1 MARLQFGK
9 ALKPASE
16 LIKTHE
22 YLGTGLP
29 DLDRLLSGGFIRGE
43 ISEIVGAVSAGKT
56 SLAIAALG
64 QATARG
70 EVVAY
75 IDTCGI
81 ADPASANQAGLD
93 LTRLLWVRCDGSTEK
108 ALAAADILIR
118 GGGFGM
124 IVLDLTGPDDVQS
137 QAKSHS
143 HTWFRLKQSLEGTR
157 MVFLVVNPSPVS
169 GGLASLV
176 LGLNRREG
184 LWEKCGMRN
193 AECGMGG
200 LRISDFGIRNSGEKC
215 AVGSAQYAVG
225 QPVSRSAGQLARKPH
240 TPARARAALFQGMVC
255 EAKVFKGKS
264 HGSATFRCSFH
275 D

>member
-16 LIKTHE
+16 LIKSRE
-22 YLGTGLP
+22 YLGTGLS
-29 DLDRLLSGGFIRGE
+29 DLDRLLAGGFIRGE

-56 SLAIAALG
+56 SLTIAALG

-93 LTRLLWVRCDGSTEK
+93 LARLLWVRCDGSAEK

-124 IVLDLTGPDDVQS
+124 IVLDLTGPDTVQS

-157 MVFLVVNPSPVS
+157 IVFLVVNPSPVS
-169 GGLASLV
+169 GSLAGLV

-184 LWEKCGMRN
+184 LWEKCGMRD

-200 LRISDFGIRNSGEKC
+200 LRIAGEKC
-215 AVGSAQYAVG
+215 AVCSAQYAVG

-240 TPARARAALFQGMVC
+240 TPARARAALFQGMAC
-255 EAKVFKGKS
+255 EAKVVKGRS
-264 HGSATFRCSFH
+264 HGSATFYCGFH